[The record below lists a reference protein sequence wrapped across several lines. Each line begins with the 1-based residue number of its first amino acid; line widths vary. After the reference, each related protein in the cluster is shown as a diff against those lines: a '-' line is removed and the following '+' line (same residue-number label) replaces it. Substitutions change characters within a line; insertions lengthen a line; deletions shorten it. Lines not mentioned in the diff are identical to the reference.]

1 MVDVVDVRRDTPAP
15 EPSRAAVPSAWAPL
29 RHTWFRALWIAQF
42 VANTGTWAQTV
53 GAQWLMGDLGGSAL
67 QIALVQTA
75 ATLPV
80 FLLVV
85 PAGALGDIVDRRRL
99 MLLSQTLML
108 LSAAALAAATAA
120 GAVSPNRLLALTAVL
135 AVGQAL
141 AAPCFQAIQ
150 PELVSRAELP
160 QAALLNGANA
170 NVGRAVGPAVGGL
183 LIAVAGPAAAFT
195 LNAVSFLGVLAVL
208 YRWPRPRTER
218 PLGAERV
225 GQAIRAG
232 VRYVRSAPAFGSVL
246 ARSAL
251 FMVFASGLWAL
262 LPAVARGPLALGPY
276 GYGGLLAAVGLGAVI
291 GTAVLPRVRA
301 RRGAGGVVTI
311 ATLVY
316 AAAVTVVGLTH
327 SHAVTVA
334 ALVPAGLSWIAVQ
347 STLGAAA
354 QLLLPTWARARALAY
369 FQLVFMGGQALG
381 ALAWGAV
388 ADAYGLAA
396 AFLMPA
402 GGLVLAAL
410 LGLLLVPLR
419 SDADVRHSA
428 LPWPEPRPSMTWTPE
443 AGPALVTLEWRVRG
457 PEVPEFL
464 VVMRRLGRARRR
476 TGAALW
482 GVFQDADNPQRFLET
497 FTVGTWHEHLRQHL
511 ERGTVADAELEER
524 ARAYVLPGTSPVV
537 RHLVWAYAVVN
548 ADAAVEP
555 DVAPPA
561 CREPAPTAAPSATDP
576 P

>member
-1 MVDVVDVRRDTPAP
+1 MVDVTDVRRSTTTAEPA
-15 EPSRAAVPSAWAPL
+15 RGAVPSAWAPL
-29 RHTWFRALWIAQF
+29 RRTWFRALWTAQF

-80 FLLVV
+80 FVLVI
-85 PAGALGDIVDRRRL
+85 PAGALGDVVDRRRL
-99 MLLSQTLML
+99 LLIAQTLML

-120 GAVSPNRLLALTAVL
+120 HAVTPNRLLILTAVL

-150 PELVSRAELP
+150 PELVDRDELP

-170 NVGRAVGPAVGGL
+170 NVARAVGPAVGGL
-183 LIAVAGPAAAFT
+183 LIAAAGPAAAFA
-195 LNAVSFLGVLAVL
+195 LNSLSFLGVLAVL
-208 YRWPRPRTER
+208 FRWPRPPTVRV
-218 PLGAERV
+218 LGAEPI

-232 VRYVRSAPAFGSVL
+232 MRYVRSAPAFGSLL

-251 FMVFASGLWAL
+251 FMISASGLWAL
-262 LPAVARGPLALGPY
+262 LRAVARGPLHLGAS
-276 GYGGLLAAVGLGAVI
+276 GYGGLLAAVGLGALI
-291 GTAVLPRVRA
+291 GTAVLPPLRA
-301 RRGAGGVVTI
+301 SWGAGRLVTG
-311 ATLVY
+311 ATLLY
-316 AAAVTVVGLTH
+316 AAAGAVVGLH
-327 SHAVTVA
+327 PSLPVVVA
-334 ALVPAGLSWIAVQ
+334 ALVLAGLSWVAVQ
-347 STLGAAA
+347 STMGATA

-369 FQLVFMGGQALG
+369 YQLVFMGGQALG

-388 ADAYGLAA
+388 ADAYGLSA

-410 LGLLLVPLR
+410 LGLLRGPLR
-419 SDADVRHSA
+419 PDADVRHSA
-428 LPWPEPRPSMTWTPE
+428 LPWPEPPPSMTWTPE
-443 AGPALVTLEWRVRG
+443 AGPVLVTLEWRVRG

-464 VVMRRLGRARRR
+464 VVMRRLCRSRRR

-482 GVFQDADNPQRFLET
+482 GVFQDADDPERFLET

-524 ARAYVLPGTSPVV
+524 ARAYVLPGTSTVV

-548 ADAAVEP
+548 AAADVEP
-555 DVAPPA
+555 EVAPHA